1 MCKWF
6 KHEDYKNSSIQN
18 KVKQKWQKKKKNR
31 KNKNALLTIG
41 GKKALNSVFE
51 NK

>member
-1 MCKWF
+1 MT
-6 KHEDYKNSSIQN
+6 
-18 KVKQKWQKKKKNR
+18 KKKKKTR